1 MKRWIFGVA
10 LCLCVCLL
18 VGGLCGRAEAADI
31 VASGEC
37 GNGSDV
43 TWTLDS
49 EGTLTISGSGEMRDY
64 YDESWYSQMDLVKKV
79 IIEHGVTSIGESAF
93 NSCSGLL
100 SVTIPESVTSIG
112 SSAFSG
118 CSVLTSVTIP
128 ESVTSIGENAFDGC
142 SGLTG
147 ITIPE
152 GVTRIEGR
160 TFSGCTG
167 LTGITIPEGVTSI
180 GSSAFSECTGLTS
193 LTIPESVTSIG
204 DYAFLGC
211 SGLTSITIPEGV
223 ASIGGYAFSGCTGLS
238 GISIPR
244 SVANIGADAFFN
256 CPSLNGIWVAEGNPN
271 YSSDRFGVL
280 YNKDKTELL
289 KCPERILGTYTVP
302 ESVAKIHFR
311 AFFHCSR
318 LSKIVVTEGNPSY
331 SSDEKG
337 VLYNKDKTTLIVCPS
352 GLSGAYII
360 PAGVTEIE
368 LWAFYGCADLTD
380 VTLPETVTR
389 IKSYTFWDCTGLM
402 HVTIP
407 EGVTSMSNC
416 AFRGCTR
423 LTSVT
428 IPESMAAIDF
438 DAFAE
443 CTGLKTVIF
452 LGETL
457 RIWSRAFK
465 GVTAEVYYP
474 ESTSEDSFWLQE
486 GALGDYGGSLTWRQW
501 YTLGNDPLCSHVLE
515 DAVVPASCAEE
526 GYTLHKCACGY
537 SYRTDFLTALGHNM
551 VTDAAVSATC
561 TSTGLTEGSHCSR
574 CDYKV
579 EQKVIPALGH
589 DYIDHEAKTATCT
602 EIGWAAYQT
611 CSRCEYTTYKEI
623 PAKGHTP
630 AAAVRENGID
640 ATCTKNGSYDEVIY
654 CSVCHAEQSRESRTI
669 PALGHD
675 YIDHEAK
682 AATCTEIGWAAYQTC
697 SRCEY
702 TTYAVIPALGH
713 DMISDAAAAATCT
726 ESGLTEGKHCS
737 RCDYRIAQTVVPAL
751 GHDWDAP
758 SYVWAD
764 DNRSVTAAR
773 TCKRDAAHVESET
786 TAAVSVVTK
795 EATYDTE
802 GEITCTATFKN
813 VAFAAQ
819 SKVVKTPKLAPCD
832 GGASCP
838 SKPFRDVDTRQWYH
852 AGVDFAIE
860 RGLMNGIGRGL
871 FDPEGPMTR
880 AMLVTVLWRYVG
892 SPSEGTNYF
901 VDVPAN
907 EWYTQ
912 AVAWAAANGI
922 VNGTSK
928 TTFEPD
934 GNITREQMAAIL
946 YRYANS
952 VGIDTSARQDFG
964 GFPDSGSVSGYAHD
978 ALSWCIARGI
988 INGSNEY
995 GVTYLLPQGN
1005 ATRAQ
1010 VATIFMRF
1018 LQNVVE

>member
-79 IIEHGVTSIGESAF
+79 IIEHGVTSIG
-93 NSCSGLL
+93 
-100 SVTIPESVTSIG
+100 T
-112 SSAFSG
+112 SAFSG
-118 CSVLTSVTIP
+118 CS
-128 ESVTSIGENAFDGC
+128 
-142 SGLTG
+142 
-147 ITIPE
+147 
-152 GVTRIEGR
+152 
-160 TFSGCTG
+160 G

-204 DYAFLGC
+204 DSAFLGC
-211 SGLTSITIPEGV
+211 IGLTGITIPEGV
-223 ASIGGYAFSGCTGLS
+223 ESIGGYAFSGCTSLAS
-238 GISIPR
+238 ISIPK
-244 SVANIGADAFFN
+244 SVTNIGADAFFN
-256 CPSLNGIWVAEGNPN
+256 CPSMNGIWVAEDNPN
-271 YSSDRFGVL
+271 YSGDSLGVL

-289 KCPERILGTYTVP
+289 KCPERILGTYTVA
-302 ESVAKIHFR
+302 ERVTKIHLR
-311 AFFHCSR
+311 AFFHCG
-318 LSKIVVTEGNPSY
+318 LSKILVAEGNPCY

-352 GLSGAYII
+352 GLSGAYSI

-368 LWAFYGCADLTD
+368 LWAFYGCTGLTD
-380 VTLPETVTR
+380 ITIPETVTR
-389 IKSYTFWDCTGLM
+389 IKSYTFWDCTGLVRM
-402 HVTIP
+402 TIP
-407 EGVTSMSNC
+407 EGVTSIRLC

-428 IPESMAAIDF
+428 IPESMAAIDI

-452 LGETL
+452 LGEKL
-457 RIWSRAFK
+457 QIVARAFT
-465 GVTAEVYYP
+465 GVTADAYYP

-501 YTLGNDPLCSHVLE
+501 YTLGSDPLCSHALE
-515 DAVVPASCAEE
+515 DAVVPASCVGV
-526 GYTLHKCACGY
+526 GYTLHKCSCGY
-537 SYRTDFLTALGHNM
+537 SYRTDFKAALGHNM

-589 DYIDHEAKTATCT
+589 DM
-602 EIGWAAYQT
+602 
-611 CSRCEYTTYKEI
+611 I
-623 PAKGHTP
+623 P
-630 AAAVRENGID
+630 
-640 ATCTKNGSYDEVIY
+640 
-654 CSVCHAEQSRESRTI
+654 
-669 PALGHD
+669 
-675 YIDHEAK
+675 
-682 AATCTEIGWAAYQTC
+682 
-697 SRCEY
+697 
-702 TTYAVIPALGH
+702 
-713 DMISDAAAAATCT
+713 DAAAAATCT

-802 GEITCTATFKN
+802 GEITYTATFKN
-813 VAFAAQ
+813 AAFAAQ
-819 SKVVKTPKLAPCD
+819 TKVVKTPKLDHCD
-832 GGASCP
+832 GGVGCP

-922 VNGTSK
+922 VNGTSR

-952 VGIDTSARQDFG
+952 ISVDTGKRGDFTA
-964 GFPDSGSVSGYAHD
+964 FADANAVSGWAKD
-978 ALSWCIARGI
+978 ALSWTVAEGI
-988 INGSNEY
+988 IGGSKE
-995 GVTYLLPQGN
+995 GGQLLLNPAGN

-1010 VATIFMRF
+1010 VAAILMRF
-1018 LQNVVE
+1018 IENVTK